1 MPGNPKPLAFTT
13 FPTYRQK
20 LQYDVQSSTRCV
32 LSFDPAK
39 LELVPHYWPVSE
51 GARVPPAEL
60 RQYREA
66 HQYLGPGCLCPLLEP
81 LSEEPVFREAAI
93 YLTWF
98 GRYEGEY
105 VAECAKASA
114 HVPHRPVP
122 IERIFPLYGVPV
134 KVYPLRGV
142 STPCPPQVL
151 HERETRPVTKRP
163 LKRTYAQADLMDP
176 PSAAPES
183 ERVDLSVRTDW
194 RRFVKLDSMDRPGL
208 TEEEFLGL
216 FVKCDACA
224 LITTHLM
231 FHKHHC
237 GPQTGDDL
245 DLTDQE

>member
-1 MPGNPKPLAFTT
+1 MPGNPQPLAFTT

-20 LQYDVQSSTRCV
+20 LLYDVQSSTRCV
-32 LSFDPAK
+32 MSFDPAK
-39 LELVPHYWPVSE
+39 LELIPHYWPVSE

-105 VAECAKASA
+105 IAECAKSQC
-114 HVPHRPVP
+114 RYLVP
-122 IERIFPLYGVPV
+122 IERMFPLYGVPV
-134 KVYPLRGV
+134 KVFPLRGV
-142 STPCPPQVL
+142 GTPCPPQVL
-151 HERETRPVTKRP
+151 HKRETRPVTKRP

-176 PSAAPES
+176 PSAAPET

-194 RRFVKLDSMDRPGL
+194 RRFVKLDCMDRPGL

-237 GPQTGDDL
+237 RLQTGDDL
-245 DLTDQE
+245 DLTDRE